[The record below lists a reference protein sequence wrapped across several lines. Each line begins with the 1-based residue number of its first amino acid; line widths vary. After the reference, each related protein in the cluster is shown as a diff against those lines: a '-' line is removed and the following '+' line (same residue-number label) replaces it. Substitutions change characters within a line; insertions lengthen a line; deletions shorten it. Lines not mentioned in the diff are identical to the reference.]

1 MDKLTIKDVDLKGK
15 KVIMRVD
22 FNVPLD
28 DIQKITDDMR
38 IRAALP
44 TIQYILEQE
53 PAKLILMTHLGRPKG
68 EVIESMK
75 LLPVAKRVEELLS
88 QSVTML
94 DDCVGEQVAAA
105 IDSSE
110 NKVILLENLRF
121 HKSETKN
128 DPDFAKQLAD
138 LADVYVNDAFGTAH
152 RAHASTEGITKF
164 MDQSVAGFLL
174 EKEISFIGKA
184 VENPDRPFV
193 VILGGA
199 KVSDKI
205 LLVENLLTKADSILI
220 GGGMAYTFLKAQGI
234 NIGKS
239 LLEEDKMDIA
249 LELIEKAKKN
259 NVNLE
264 ITSDFLIVQDFG
276 KPETVKT
283 VDEIPQDWE
292 SIDIGP
298 KTREKFKEILS
309 SAKTIVWNGP
319 VGVFEKEA
327 YAEGTK
333 DIAEH
338 LASLSDAVTIVGG
351 GDSAAAVK
359 KFGVEDNMSHISTG
373 GGASLEYLEGKELP
387 GIAALTDSQNYA
399 KS

>member
-259 NVNLE
+259 N
-264 ITSDFLIVQDFG
+264 
-276 KPETVKT
+276 
-283 VDEIPQDWE
+283 
-292 SIDIGP
+292 
-298 KTREKFKEILS
+298 
-309 SAKTIVWNGP
+309 
-319 VGVFEKEA
+319 
-327 YAEGTK
+327 
-333 DIAEH
+333 
-338 LASLSDAVTIVGG
+338 
-351 GDSAAAVK
+351 
-359 KFGVEDNMSHISTG
+359 
-373 GGASLEYLEGKELP
+373 
-387 GIAALTDSQNYA
+387 
-399 KS
+399 